1 MIVTGP
7 EVAPIILTMAPSPPA
22 TQTAGCGPVA
32 LPNCPRAVR
41 RDGST
46 EYAPT
51 RASMEGKTQGLGDD
65 GHEIVDRVS
74 GHDIVDNW
82 SLTTE

>member
-1 MIVTGP
+1 MVGLLKQTPDSSTPAFFGP
-7 EVAPIILTMAPSPPA
+7 SSR
-22 TQTAGCGPVA
+22 A
-32 LPNCPRAVR
+32 LPDHVKTGELPNLTLPTPRQRELA
-41 RDGST
+41 
-46 EYAPT
+46 
-51 RASMEGKTQGLGDD
+51 DD

>member
-1 MIVTGP
+1 
-7 EVAPIILTMAPSPPA
+7 
-22 TQTAGCGPVA
+22 
-32 LPNCPRAVR
+32 
-41 RDGST
+41 
-46 EYAPT
+46 
-51 RASMEGKTQGLGDD
+51 MEGKTQGLGDD